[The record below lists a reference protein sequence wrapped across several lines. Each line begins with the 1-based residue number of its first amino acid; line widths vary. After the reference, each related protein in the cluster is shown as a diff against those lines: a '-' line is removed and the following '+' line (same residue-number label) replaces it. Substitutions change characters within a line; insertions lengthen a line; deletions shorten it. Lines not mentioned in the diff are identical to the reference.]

1 MPTEPGFKIT
11 YTTLASPAEEVH
23 VAFEEAVERVKADLG
38 DDHPMWIGGAEVAGR
53 ELFEDLSPADRRL
66 LVGRFQQGTPEDAAA
81 AIDAAGRAFAGWSAT
96 PWRERLA
103 ILRRAAEGLSAK
115 RFELAALMSLEVG
128 KTRFE
133 SLADVEEA
141 ADLIRY
147 YCQQVEDAGG
157 FERPMGRL
165 APNENTRD
173 VLRPYGVWVVI
184 SPFNFPVALAAG
196 MAGAALAAGNT
207 VVFKPASDAPAC
219 GLELYRALAGAGLP
233 DGTVNAITGAG
244 GLLGDE
250 LVSNPGVAGLVF
262 TGSKEVGQAIY
273 RKFNR
278 EAVRPCFLEL
288 GGKNPAIVTA
298 NADLEVAA
306 EGVARAAFGF
316 GGQKCS
322 ACSRVYV
329 EAPVAERFRELLVA
343 RAEAL
348 VVGDPL
354 ARDTFLG
361 PVINQAAYRKFL
373 DCASEARR
381 DGRILCGGTLLA
393 EGAWENG
400 YFVQPT
406 IVDRLPEGHR
416 LAVEELFLP
425 FLYLE
430 EVESLDAAIERANE
444 TEYGLTA
451 GIFSEDRAE
460 IETFFDRIEAGV
472 TYANR
477 KSGATTG
484 AWPGVNPFCGWKAS
498 GSTGKGVCGPY
509 YVQQFLREQS
519 RTIME

>member
-1 MPTEPGFKIT
+1 MSDETGFKIT

-23 VAFEEAVERVKADLG
+23 VAFEEAAQSVQADLG
-38 DDHPMWIGGAEVAGR
+38 GSHPMWIDGR
-53 ELFEDLSPADRRL
+53 EVRGRPEFEDRSPSDRRVT
-66 LVGRFQQGTPEDAAA
+66 VGRFQQGSGEDAAA

-103 ILRRAAEGLSAK
+103 LLRGAAEGLSAR

-147 YCQQVEDAGG
+147 YCQQVEDAEG

-196 MAGAALAAGNT
+196 MVGAALAAGNT

-219 GLELYRALAGAGLP
+219 GLALYEVLAAAGLP
-233 DGTVNAITGAG
+233 DGVVNAITGAG
-244 GLLGDE
+244 ARLGDE

-262 TGSKEVGQAIY
+262 TGSKEVGHAIY
-273 RKFNR
+273 RKFSR
-278 EAVRPCFLEL
+278 EAIRPCFLEL

-298 NADLEVAA
+298 SADLEVAA
-306 EGVARAAFGF
+306 EGVARAAFGY

-329 EAPVAERFRELLVA
+329 DSAVADRFRELLVA
-343 RAEAL
+343 RAKSL

-361 PVINQAAYRKFL
+361 PVINDAAYRNFL

-381 DGRILCGGTLLA
+381 DGRILCGGVLLA
-393 EGAWENG
+393 DGPFENG

-406 IVDRLPEGHR
+406 VVDRLPDGHR

-425 FLYLE
+425 FLCLE
-430 EVESLDAAIERANE
+430 EVDSLERALERANR

-451 GIFSEDRAE
+451 GIFSEDAGE